1 MLVKEKT
8 SIYLAIELSLREIS
22 YVLCARA
29 HLRALMTQ
37 NSCAVGMRNAKLEN
51 HLKLPYILFWNDEN
65 NLFSSATLNLVLYLS
80 IGFSSLAR

>member
-1 MLVKEKT
+1 MGVTALVKRKT

-37 NSCAVGMRNAKLEN
+37 KSCAVTMRNAKLEN
-51 HLKLPYILFWNDEN
+51 HLKTLLV
-65 NLFSSATLNLVLYLS
+65 NLRPRVRQGFFSVVNYTYHC
-80 IGFSSLAR
+80 G